1 MILGGQGKGQDFA
14 PLRSSIEKYA
24 KVVVLIGEDAPVIEQ
39 AIQGATKIL
48 HAATLKEAVELCQ
61 RETQA
66 EDVVLLSPAC
76 ASFDMFKSYNDRGQ
90 QFVACVNSLV

>member
-1 MILGGQGKGQDFA
+1 
-14 PLRSSIEKYA
+14 
-24 KVVVLIGEDAPVIEQ
+24 
-39 AIQGATKIL
+39 L

>member
-1 MILGGQGKGQDFA
+1 M
-14 PLRSSIEKYA
+14 
-24 KVVVLIGEDAPVIEQ
+24 VLIGEDAPVIEQ

-76 ASFDMFKSYNDRGQ
+76 ASFDMFKVIMTVVS
-90 QFVACVNSLV
+90 SLLPASIRWFKENMIRM